1 LSLSIRLATTCEA
14 LAYADISGLLPFSR
28 DRIYSE
34 KLGYILL
41 DVAGRSVL
49 ELLAFATVTAMWLQT
64 AIDAHPL
71 ALGQTRKWH
80 LYLIPPLFLVA
91 IVLLAVSSVA
101 LSIVVLV
108 VSGKEDDLPSI
119 RNLSWSRTQNL
130 LEAISWGLH
139 AVVVLECVGMTS
151 RQIFAL
157 VPQWRKR
164 LSLLAKAVLPML
176 ISSLV
181 YALRCNWL
189 LVEYYDAPR
198 VSRSTWAW
206 WIGFVWC
213 PTLVAVAMLLY
224 SARKRDQQEPCDQ
237 AHQRLLYSPIPPA
250 EAFRA
255 FSYHRLA
262 MDFDD
267 SFCQSPITH
276 VYTESTDSLE
286 VGDEETLSTGS
297 EPGSPPLQPH

>member
-1 LSLSIRLATTCEA
+1 MATTCEA
-14 LAYADISGLLPFSR
+14 LAYADISGLLPFSK

-91 IVLLAVSSVA
+91 IVSLAVSSVA
-101 LSIVVLV
+101 LSIVILV
-108 VSGKEDDLPSI
+108 VSAKEDDLPSI
-119 RNLSWSRTQNL
+119 RNLPWSRMQTL

-151 RQIFAL
+151 RQIFTL

-176 ISSLV
+176 VSSLV
-181 YALRCNWL
+181 YALRCTWL
-189 LVEYYDAPR
+189 LVEYYSPR

-213 PTLVAVAMLLY
+213 PTLVAVTMLLY
-224 SARKRDQQEPCDQ
+224 SARKRDQPEQ
-237 AHQRLLYSPIPPA
+237 AQHQRLLYSPIPPS

-276 VYTESTDSLE
+276 VNTAPTDLD

-297 EPGSPPLQPH
+297 EPGSPPLEPH

>member
-1 LSLSIRLATTCEA
+1 
-14 LAYADISGLLPFSR
+14 
-28 DRIYSE
+28 
-34 KLGYILL
+34 
-41 DVAGRSVL
+41 
-49 ELLAFATVTAMWLQT
+49 MWLQT

-71 ALGQTRKWH
+71 ALGQTRTRKWH
-80 LYLIPPLFLVA
+80 LYLIPPLFMVA

-108 VSGKEDDLPSI
+108 VSGKEDDLSSI
-119 RNLSWSRTQNL
+119 RNLPWSRTQNL

-139 AVVVLECVGMTS
+139 SVVVLECVGMTS

-157 VPQWRKR
+157 VPQRRKR

-176 ISSLV
+176 VSSLV
-181 YALRCNWL
+181 YALRCTWL
-189 LVEYYDAPR
+189 LVEYYSPR
-198 VSRSTWAW
+198 RVQVVSRSTWAW
-206 WIGFVWC
+206 WIGFGWC
-213 PTLVAVAMLLY
+213 PTLVAVTMLLY
-224 SARKRDQQEPCDQ
+224 SARKRDQQQEQPCDNDA

-267 SFCQSPITH
+267 SFCCQSPITH
-276 VYTESTDSLE
+276 VYTAPTDLE

-297 EPGSPPLQPH
+297 APGSPPLQPH

>member
-1 LSLSIRLATTCEA
+1 
-14 LAYADISGLLPFSR
+14 
-28 DRIYSE
+28 
-34 KLGYILL
+34 
-41 DVAGRSVL
+41 
-49 ELLAFATVTAMWLQT
+49 MWLTT

-71 ALGQTRKWH
+71 ALGQTHKWH
-80 LYLIPPLFLVA
+80 LYLIPLLFLVA

-101 LSIVVLV
+101 LSIVTLV
-108 VSGKEDDLPSI
+108 VSDKEEDLPSI
-119 RNLSWSRTQNL
+119 RNMPWSRTQTL

-139 AVVVLECVGMTS
+139 AVVVLECIGMTS

-176 ISSLV
+176 VSSLV
-181 YALRCNWL
+181 YALRCTWL
-189 LVEYYDAPR
+189 LVEYYSPH

-224 SARKRDQQEPCDQ
+224 SARKQDQEEQPCDQ
-237 AHQRLLYSPIPPA
+237 AHQRIILYSTILPSDV
-250 EAFRA
+250 FRA

-267 SFCQSPITH
+267 SLCQSPITH
-276 VYTESTDSLE
+276 VYTALSDLE